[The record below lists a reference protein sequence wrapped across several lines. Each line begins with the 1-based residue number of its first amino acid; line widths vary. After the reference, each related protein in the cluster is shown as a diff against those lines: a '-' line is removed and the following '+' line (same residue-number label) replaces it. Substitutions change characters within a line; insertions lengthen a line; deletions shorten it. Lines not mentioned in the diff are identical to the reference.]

1 MSERHTRWILIIL
14 VVGQILLLTAQVRD
28 PGGESSYLEAGMMRI
43 ITPLG
48 VSVAWVGDSIR
59 SIGRNVSLNQT
70 LVEENRQLRAEL
82 EGLRDE
88 SIRNFGIEGE
98 MRRLSEAL
106 EYERTTGVPLQ
117 AADITYIDH
126 ASWLQTAIVVVKPG
140 SARVNQPVVASG
152 GLVGR
157 VVLVSGRY
165 AKIQLITDRAA
176 SVGSMIERTRRQG
189 VIRGGGRGT
198 LNLDFVP
205 LQADVRVG
213 DVVVTAGID
222 GVYPRGLPI
231 GTVADVSAGNDLFH
245 VIRVVPRVD
254 FGLLDQVFVLSSDA
268 VPPEVKEDHPDA
280 RP

>member
-1 MSERHTRWILIIL
+1 MTERHTRWILIIL
-14 VVGQILLLTAQVRD
+14 VVGQLLLLTAQVRD

-43 ITPLG
+43 VAPLG
-48 VSVAWVGDSIR
+48 ASVAWVGDSIR
-59 SIGRNVSLNQT
+59 GVGRNVSLNRT
-70 LVEENRQLRAEL
+70 LAAENRQLRSEL
-82 EGLRDE
+82 EQLREE
-88 SIRNFGIEGE
+88 SIRNFGLEGE

-106 EYERTTGVPLQ
+106 QYQRTTGVPLQ
-117 AADITYIDH
+117 AADITFIDH
-126 ASWLQTAIVVVKPG
+126 ASWLQTAIVVVEPG
-140 SARVNQPVVASG
+140 SVRTNQPVVASG

-189 VIRGGGRGT
+189 VIRGGGRGA

-205 LQADVRVG
+205 LQADVQVG

-222 GVYPRGLPI
+222 GVYPRGVPI
-231 GTVADVSAGNDLFH
+231 GTVAEVSAGADLFH

-254 FGLLDQVFVLSSDA
+254 FGLLDQVFVLASDA
-268 VPPEVKEDHPDA
+268 VPEEVKEDLPDA